1 MLWSYLHSHCRRA
14 LTTKQ
19 RPSGQPPLSH
29 LHRAL
34 STSPTSPAHLP
45 TNHRLPI
52 LRPRPAYSGGLDLQ
66 LQEVSTCSWCH
77 QLQSALVF
85 WFLKNELEGSFKYV
99 MDEFVWGFEQR
110 WTACWRAVYRFIL
123 FFCYGPGG
131 AHYSSEWMVSNFKGQ
146 CHFDGAFGLSN
157 EKVQVFFIWKMQAL
171 PPFLWCLWPVHSLS
185 RQTRSKEHLSLKYI
199 LSNAVC
205 HTNTMQY
212 LNFGQLPIRHT
223 NAMHVPLLSSSISC

>member
-1 MLWSYLHSHCRRA
+1 
-14 LTTKQ
+14 
-19 RPSGQPPLSH
+19 
-29 LHRAL
+29 
-34 STSPTSPAHLP
+34 
-45 TNHRLPI
+45 
-52 LRPRPAYSGGLDLQ
+52 
-66 LQEVSTCSWCH
+66 
-77 QLQSALVF
+77 
-85 WFLKNELEGSFKYV
+85 

-123 FFCYGPGG
+123 LFCYGPGG

-146 CHFDGAFGLSN
+146 CHFDGAFGLQN
-157 EKVQVFFIWKMQAL
+157 EKVQAFFLWKMQAL

-223 NAMHVPLLSSSISC
+223 NAMQYASAFFEYFLLDAYWFSSESLLSCYSDAFRCL